1 MFFEEIKR
9 SLLILT
15 GVFLVLTL
23 VMNLNPRLPR
33 FPWDMFI
40 DKLGF
45 SVYLPIITSII
56 LTIILSI
63 LLNFSPAA
71 SFNPGI

>member
-9 SLLILT
+9 GFIILI

-33 FPWDMFI
+33 FPWDMFV

-45 SVYLPIITSII
+45 SLYLPIITSII
-56 LTIILSI
+56 LTILLSM
-63 LLNFSPAA
+63 LLNFAPSAA
-71 SFNPGI
+71 INLGL